1 METSALAPIQTS
13 TGSDGVGATR
23 ASLTAKRPDDD
34 TTSPARSRRM
44 IESDSSN
51 ADGRVVRRAP
61 IAPNWLSSSSSPH
74 WRMKRP
80 RAGEAPALYCRRMT
94 PNHVKQRLAAGKAC
108 FGSLLNFGDPL
119 VAELMASVGFDWLLV
134 DTEHGRIDLAT
145 LATMFA
151 TITRYPCAP
160 LVRVHALD
168 EANVKRVLDAGAWG
182 VLAPN
187 VRTREEAELL
197 VRACKYPPEGVR
209 SLGAGRFAL
218 SVKTD
223 APTYFRRANDEIL
236 VIAQIE
242 HVAAVAN
249 IDAILSVPG
258 IDACYVGPNDWCA
271 SAGLPPS
278 LEPPYPEFEA
288 AMQTVLAAA
297 RRHGVAA
304 GIHSLQPEPGN
315 RRIREGW
322 RLVGMVNDQRFLLG
336 AAKAA
341 RDAVK
346 TDA

>member
-1 METSALAPIQTS
+1 MAQAIERLLATPKTMPVLPSSRPIRGTSRTHASLAHGS
-13 TGSDGVGATR
+13 TGG
-23 ASLTAKRPDDD
+23 KP
-34 TTSPARSRRM
+34 
-44 IESDSSN
+44 
-51 ADGRVVRRAP
+51 
-61 IAPNWLSSSSSPH
+61 
-74 WRMKRP
+74 
-80 RAGEAPALYCRRMT
+80 PALYCRPMT

-134 DTEHGRIDLAT
+134 DTEHGPIDLAT

-160 LVRVHALD
+160 FVRVHALD
-168 EANVKRVLDAGAWG
+168 EENVKRVLDAGAWG

-187 VRTREEAELL
+187 IRTREEAELL

-218 SVKTD
+218 SFKTD
-223 APTYFRRANDEIL
+223 APTYFQRANDEIL

-242 HVAAVAN
+242 HVDAVAN

-258 IDACYVGPNDWCA
+258 VDACYVGPNDWCA

-304 GIHSLQPEPGN
+304 GIHSLQPETVN

-322 RLVGMVNDQRFLLG
+322 RLVGMVNDQRFLFG

-346 TDA
+346 TDV

>member
-1 METSALAPIQTS
+1 
-13 TGSDGVGATR
+13 
-23 ASLTAKRPDDD
+23 
-34 TTSPARSRRM
+34 
-44 IESDSSN
+44 
-51 ADGRVVRRAP
+51 
-61 IAPNWLSSSSSPH
+61 
-74 WRMKRP
+74 
-80 RAGEAPALYCRRMT
+80 MT

-134 DTEHGRIDLAT
+134 DTEHGPIDLAT

-160 LVRVHALD
+160 LVRVHPLD
-168 EANVKRVLDAGAWG
+168 VRVVERVLDAGAWG

-218 SVKTD
+218 SFKTD

-242 HVAAVAN
+242 HVDAVAN

-271 SAGLPPS
+271 SAGPPPPPPPPHPPFWAGGPKGPPPAPPPRGAPPIPSPPPPTAQPRPPARRGGRGGGDGHRLPP
-278 LEPPYPEFEA
+278 PA
-288 AMQTVLAAA
+288 A
-297 RRHGVAA
+297 
-304 GIHSLQPEPGN
+304 
-315 RRIREGW
+315 
-322 RLVGMVNDQRFLLG
+322 
-336 AAKAA
+336 
-341 RDAVK
+341 
-346 TDA
+346 

>member
-1 METSALAPIQTS
+1 
-13 TGSDGVGATR
+13 
-23 ASLTAKRPDDD
+23 
-34 TTSPARSRRM
+34 
-44 IESDSSN
+44 
-51 ADGRVVRRAP
+51 
-61 IAPNWLSSSSSPH
+61 
-74 WRMKRP
+74 
-80 RAGEAPALYCRRMT
+80 MT

-134 DTEHGRIDLAT
+134 DTEHGPIDLAT

-218 SVKTD
+218 SFKTD
-223 APTYFRRANDEIL
+223 APTYFQRANGEIL

-242 HVAAVAN
+242 HVDAVAN

-271 SAGLPPS
+271 SAGAPRPPPPPPPPGGRPGALADGPAPPPPRAPAAPAPPPPS
-278 LEPPYPEFEA
+278 RPPTPPPPGG
-288 AMQTVLAAA
+288 AAA
-297 RRHGVAA
+297 GGRWAA
-304 GIHSLQPEPGN
+304 GRP
-315 RRIREGW
+315 R
-322 RLVGMVNDQRFLLG
+322 
-336 AAKAA
+336 
-341 RDAVK
+341 
-346 TDA
+346 